1 MKLITYTEPEAFLQV
16 VQTEL
21 ERREAANSLMLGG
34 VLNMRARSL
43 RTSNSLVLI
52 SVQDHG
58 AWCLAAVMTPP
69 YPLIL
74 AAALPHLT
82 LEASQLLVQHLRL
95 SEVAVSGV
103 VAVPE
108 LASAFAAL
116 WTSTSNTRVASVV
129 HQRLYSLTQVL
140 DLPNVPGQLRRAT
153 AADIALVGRWFTE
166 FDIEALNENDT
177 GRARE
182 RAAKR
187 IDRREVYLWDD
198 CQPRSMAARDR
209 PSRNTITV
217 NAVYTPPAARRQGFA
232 TATVAQLSRELL
244 LEGYSACVL
253 YTDLSNPT
261 SNRIYQRI
269 GYEPVCDS
277 DHIIFDRS
285 LSGIL
290 GL

>member
-1 MKLITYTEPEAFLQV
+1 MELITYTEPEAFLQV
-16 VQTEL
+16 VQTQL

-34 VLNMRARSL
+34 VLSLKARSSSA
-43 RTSNSLVLI
+43 SNSLILV

-58 AWCLAAVMTPP
+58 AWSLAAVMTPP

-74 AAALPHLT
+74 ATVSSCVPVQEL
-82 LEASQLLVQHLRL
+82 SLLVQHLRL
-95 SEVAVSGV
+95 SEVVVSGV

-108 LASAFAAL
+108 LASAFATL
-116 WTSTSNTRVASVV
+116 WTSTSGTRIASVV
-129 HQRLYSLTQVL
+129 HQRIYSLTRVL
-140 DLPNVPGQLRRAT
+140 ALPNVPGQLRRAT
-153 AADIALVGRWFTE
+153 AADIALVGRWFAE
-166 FDIEALNENDT
+166 FELEALNENDT

-182 RAAKR
+182 RAVKR
-187 IDRREVYLWDD
+187 VDRREVYLWDD
-198 CQPRSMAARDR
+198 SQPRSMAARDR

-217 NAVYTPPAARRQGFA
+217 NEVYTPPAARRQGFA

-244 LEGYSACVL
+244 LEGYSTCVL

-269 GYEPVCDS
+269 GYQPVCDS

-285 LSGIL
+285 LSGI
-290 GL
+290 